1 LRKNIMVILNIF
13 TETRKL
19 DKVAEDLANLPE
31 IIDVYEV
38 TGEYDIFAL
47 AGVDDI
53 VSVRNLL
60 KNKILKID
68 GIRSTVTSVIL
79 HTIKK
84 DGKCVYE

>member
-1 LRKNIMVILNIF
+1 
-13 TETRKL
+13 TRKL

-60 KNKILKID
+60 KNKILKIE

-84 DGKCVYE
+84 DGKRVYE

>member
-1 LRKNIMVILNIF
+1 MRKNVMVILNIF

-53 VSVRNLL
+53 ISVRNLL

-84 DGKCVYE
+84 DGKRVYE